1 MGTIVGT
8 ADSLQSRRASCFPRS
23 RRGGP
28 TTAQRADRALHLV
41 QLGELSSARQ
51 ALEGAEV
58 APGDRSTLAA
68 LQDPVRRPAIPRD
81 PLLEDLLTHVPARIF
96 ELDKRKFSKNLRSA
110 RRGAAAGP
118 SGMTVEHLQPLLDH
132 PRALHSMF
140 LLAERLARAD
150 VPPSIVDAIRQ
161 GRLTALRKPSGGVR
175 GIVVGDVIRR
185 VVARTLAQQLGPAV
199 EGATAPSHQGASPRS
214 GSAEGG
220 GC

>member
-1 MGTIVGT
+1 M
-8 ADSLQSRRASCFPRS
+8 APRQH
-23 RRGGP
+23 REQTGRM
-28 TTAQRADRALHLV
+28 HLV

-58 APGDRSTLAA
+58 APGDRNTLAA

-81 PLLEDLLTHVPARIF
+81 PLPEDLLTHVPARIF
-96 ELDKRKFSKNLRSA
+96 ELDKGKFSKNLRSA

-161 GRLTALRKPSGGVR
+161 GRLTANESQ
-175 GIVVGDVIRR
+175 
-185 VVARTLAQQLGPAV
+185 T
-199 EGATAPSHQGASPRS
+199 EG
-214 GSAEGG
+214 
-220 GC
+220 